1 MLELNLARH
10 YEMLVTMKCQFVQS
24 SQTIWILPLLLSLL
38 GCGAESQAQSSA
50 SPAAI
55 ATSSVLPA
63 EPTAE
68 LKPSELNTELNTEPN
83 TELNTADLPDAQ
95 PDTQPE
101 IQQDYAPT
109 QPLPSTGKVTIRA
122 DIRSLALERLIAD
135 CPTDSSPYAFAES
148 SNYQVQICSAEYD
161 PWQPKY
167 YIGQSKASAARL
179 EITSTDPDAARQL
192 IFKHADYTYIIY
204 RDSARPELN
213 NAYLEIYPPGG
224 AASAEAL
231 LYLYEMEP
239 PR

>member
-50 SPAAI
+50 SPA
-55 ATSSVLPA
+55 
-63 EPTAE
+63 PTAE
-68 LKPSELNTELNTEPN
+68 LKPSELN

-167 YIGQSKASAARL
+167 YIGQSKANATRL

-213 NAYLEIYPPGG
+213 NAYLEIYPLSG